1 MDKNFNEFFDELN
14 DMANFK
20 GFGEK
25 PETEE
30 IIIDGVNVED
40 CSYYNKDNY
49 PYCCEVWDNECE
61 AQNCYYKQLQRLQQ
75 ENAELKEKNTALEE
89 TLQTIE
95 QLKDEDS
102 LRIAQLVTENARL
115 KNERT
120 ADLVKQIDELKAE
133 NERLEEKISKFRW
146 DNPYFDLY
154 NNVVNQRDMWEQKSK
169 QYKSCL
175 QEIKKYSTEMR
186 EIAND
191 DIAYHYF
198 GTVLSIITKAE
209 EE

>member
-1 MDKNFNEFFDELN
+1 MKRDIGFWDINGNYILDIQELNEIERKEIMETKNFNEFFDELN

-20 GFGEK
+20 NFGEAIK
-25 PETEE
+25 DKEF
-30 IIIDGVNVED
+30 IDNPVIAYE
-40 CSYYNKDNY
+40 KL
-49 PYCCEVWDNECE
+49 
-61 AQNCYYKQLQRLQQ
+61 KQ

-102 LRIAQLVTENARL
+102 LRIAELVTENVRL

-120 ADLVKQIDELKAE
+120 ADLVKQIDELKTE
-133 NERLEEKISKFRW
+133 NTKLNEKILKFKW

-175 QEIKKYSTEMR
+175 QEIKAIVCGNY
-186 EIAND
+186 EIID
-191 DIAYHYF
+191 TQGRKDI
-198 GTVLSIITKAE
+198 LKLITKAE